1 MRTVTFLLLL
11 ALCFACQSD
20 EADEPEVKTTTV
32 TGIGLNRAILQA
44 TLEEVGPLK
53 PVHYGFLWSTEAGV
67 NVITAKEQQLVG
79 QTSESPLDYS
89 IELTN
94 LSPATAY
101 FVRAFVSN
109 PSFTTVYYGEE
120 VSFRTAQPSEYL
132 TTLPASA
139 VTNTSAQLNGVL
151 EDLHEL
157 ESVQYGFAWSTTPF
171 TTLLQATVLVVGET
185 SAPLSYQAPLV
196 SLQTQTTYYYRA
208 FLSNKEGTV
217 IVYGEQ
223 LSFTTN

>member
-1 MRTVTFLLLL
+1 MRILTLVL
-11 ALCFACQSD
+11 ALSLFACQSD
-20 EADEPEVKTTTV
+20 EADEAEVKTNTV

-67 NVITAKEQQLVG
+67 NVITAKEQALVG

-94 LSPATAY
+94 LSPATEY

-120 VSFRTAQPSEYL
+120 VFFRTAQPSEYL
-132 TTLPASA
+132 TTLPASG
-139 VTNTSAQLNGVL
+139 VTNTSAQLNGAL
-151 EDLHEL
+151 ENLHEL

-171 TTLLQATVLVVGET
+171 TTLLQATVLVIGET
-185 SAPLSYQAPLV
+185 SAPLSYQASLV
-196 SLQTQTTYYYRA
+196 SLQTQTPYYYRA
-208 FLSNKEGTV
+208 FLSNEEGTV

-223 LSFTTN
+223 FSFTTN